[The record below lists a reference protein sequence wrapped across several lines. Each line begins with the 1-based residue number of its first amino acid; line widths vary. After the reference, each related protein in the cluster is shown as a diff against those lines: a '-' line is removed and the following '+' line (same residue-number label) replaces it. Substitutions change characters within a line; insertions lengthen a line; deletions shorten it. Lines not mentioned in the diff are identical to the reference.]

1 MRHGEQKSLTTERV
15 TYVLGDETEL
25 SVIHDIYAMF
35 LEADMSITQI
45 MRHLNRM
52 RVPREVPGPWNHAAV
67 QRILTHPKYIG
78 CIVFNRSSSRLHTKK
93 VAHSPEKW
101 VLNPKRFTAI
111 VSEERFGQVQQKL
124 ANRVS
129 NRSNA
134 QLISELRSFV
144 EKHGSLST
152 KMMCP
157 ANGLAS
163 HVTYRKRFGGTK
175 QIYGLIPYRQTWTFL
190 AVDEAKRSVQL
201 RADVQSGFI
210 DALNAANVSF
220 AVSKAM
226 FTLFRYG
233 ILGLE
238 VARCTRTECTK
249 ELRWLIYSRKG
260 SHKYACLAVRLSPDN
275 RSVKDCCL
283 LPTIPHFET
292 NFSLSDEVIRSI
304 AIVRPSTVDMVCFIV
319 EQGDGW
325 LESWMLKKV
334 QRQSAPWER

>member
-1 MRHGEQKSLTTERV
+1 
-15 TYVLGDETEL
+15 
-25 SVIHDIYAMF
+25 
-35 LEADMSITQI
+35 

-52 RVPREVPGPWNHAAV
+52 NIPREVPGPWNHGAV
-67 QRILTHPKYIG
+67 HRILTHPKYIG

-93 VAHSPEKW
+93 VAHPPEKW
-101 VLNPKRFTAI
+101 VLNPGRFPAI

-129 NRSNA
+129 NRSNE

-144 EKHGSLST
+144 QKHGRLST

-163 HVTYRKRFGGTK
+163 YVTYRKRFGRIK
-175 QIYGLIPYRQTWTFL
+175 QIYDLIPYRQTLTFL
-190 AVDEAKRSVQL
+190 AADEAKRSL
-201 RADVQSGFI
+201 KFRADVHNGFI
-210 DALNAANVSF
+210 DELNAANVSF

-238 VARCTRTECTK
+238 VARCTRTEWTK
-249 ELRWLIYSRKG
+249 NLRWRIYSRKG
-260 SHKYACLAVRLSPDN
+260 SHKHACLAVRLSPDN
-275 RSVKDCCL
+275 RSVQDCCL
-283 LPTIPHFET
+283 LPTIPHFKT

-304 AIVRPSTVDMVCFIV
+304 AIIRPSTVDMVRFIV

-334 QRQSAPWER
+334 QRQNAPWER